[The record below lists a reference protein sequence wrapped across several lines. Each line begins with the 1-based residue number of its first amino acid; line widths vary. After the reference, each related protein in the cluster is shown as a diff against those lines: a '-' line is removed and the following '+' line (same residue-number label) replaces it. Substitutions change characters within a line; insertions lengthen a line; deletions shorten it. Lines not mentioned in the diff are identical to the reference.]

1 MTAVQAIALVLV
13 AVTGTI
19 VVFAPEPDRQA
30 IAAGLFGLC
39 LAILFLAFQAPDVAL
54 SQIVVG
60 GIAVPAMILLALGKV
75 QRQRLT
81 REQREREA
89 DD

>member
-1 MTAVQAIALVLV
+1 MTAVQTIALVLV

-19 VVFAPEPDRQA
+19 VVFVPEPDRQA

-39 LAILFLAFQAPDVAL
+39 LGILFLAFQAPDVAL

-60 GIAVPAMILLALGKV
+60 GIAVPAMILLALGKI

-81 REQREREA
+81 REQHEREA